1 MRAVNLLPSEERGGR
16 RRPPAAP
23 LAVAGVGVLVASV
36 LAAGFFSASGKVD
49 ERERELTAVERQ
61 LAAARRAAKPSKPT
75 PRPGRTTERDQRLT
89 ALNDALAKRLAWD
102 RVLRDVSLVLP
113 DDVWLT
119 SLRADAPEA
128 AEAGSEAAEAGSEP
142 TTPAAGRTLTFTGFT
157 YSQESVARLLR
168 RLGLSRELA
177 NVRLQQ
183 SSVTEV
189 GREEI
194 FGFTVLADVKTAGGT
209 S

>member
-1 MRAVNLLPSEERGGR
+1 MRAVNLLPIDDRGGR

-23 LAVAGVGVLVASV
+23 VALAGVGVLLASV
-36 LAAGFFSASGKVD
+36 LAAGFFSATGKVD
-49 ERERELTAVERQ
+49 EREQELAAVERQ
-61 LAAARRAAKPSKPT
+61 VAAAKRTAKPSKPT
-75 PRPGRTTERDQRLT
+75 PRPGRTAERDQRLT

-113 DDVWLT
+113 DDVWLS

-128 AEAGSEAAEAGSEP
+128 AEAGSEPATA
-142 TTPAAGRTLTFTGFT
+142 AAGRTLTFTGFT
-157 YSQESVARLLR
+157 YSQESVARLLT
-168 RLGLSRELA
+168 RLGLSRELG

-194 FGFTVLADVKTAGGT
+194 FGFTVLAEVKSAGGT

>member
-1 MRAVNLLPSEERGGR
+1 MRAVNLLPIDDRGGR

-23 LAVAGVGVLVASV
+23 LAVAGVGVLLASV

-49 ERERELTAVERQ
+49 EREQELAAVERQ
-61 LAAARRAAKPSKPT
+61 LAAARRAAKPSKPAA
-75 PRPGRTTERDQRLT
+75 RRGRATERDQRLT

-113 DDVWLT
+113 DDVWLS
-119 SLRADAPEA
+119 SLRADAP
-128 AEAGSEAAEAGSEP
+128 AEAEAGSEP
-142 TTPAAGRTLTFTGFT
+142 ATAAAGRTLTFTGFT

-168 RLGLSRELA
+168 RLGLSRELG

-194 FGFTVLADVKTAGGT
+194 FGFTVLADVKATGGA

>member
-1 MRAVNLLPSEERGGR
+1 MRAVNLLPSEDRGGR

-23 LAVAGVGVLVASV
+23 LAVAGVGVLVAAV

-49 ERERELTAVERQ
+49 EREQELTAVEQQ
-61 LAAARRAAKPSKPT
+61 LAAARRAAKPSKPS
-75 PRPGRTTERDQRLT
+75 RPGRTAERDQRLT

-113 DDVWLT
+113 DDVWLS

-128 AEAGSEAAEAGSEP
+128 AEAGAEP
-142 TTPAAGRTLTFTGFT
+142 TTAAVGRTLTFTGFT

-168 RLGLSRELA
+168 RLALSRELG

>member
-1 MRAVNLLPSEERGGR
+1 MRAVNLLPVDARGGR

-23 LAVAGVGVLVASV
+23 LAVAGVGVLLASV

-49 ERERELTAVERQ
+49 EREQELTAVERQ
-61 LAAARRAAKPSKPT
+61 VAAARRAAKPSKP
-75 PRPGRTTERDQRLT
+75 PPGPGRNAQRDQRLT

-113 DDVWLT
+113 DDVWLS
-119 SLRADAPEA
+119 SLRADAPDA
-128 AEAGSEAAEAGSEP
+128 AAEAGSEP
-142 TTPAAGRTLTFTGFT
+142 TTPTAGRTLTFTGFT
-157 YSQESVARLLR
+157 YSQESVARLLS
-168 RLGLSRELA
+168 RLGLSRELR

>member
-1 MRAVNLLPSEERGGR
+1 MRAVNLLPRDERGGR

-23 LAVAGVGVLVASV
+23 LAVAGFGVLLAAV

-49 ERERELTAVERQ
+49 EREQELAAVERQ
-61 LAAARRAAKPSKPT
+61 VAAARREAKQSKPARARRSAA
-75 PRPGRTTERDQRLT
+75 PDRRVK
-89 ALNDALAKRLAWD
+89 ALNDVLANRLAWD

-113 DDVWLT
+113 DDVWLS
-119 SLRADAPEA
+119 SLRAEAPQA
-128 AEAGSEAAEAGSEP
+128 PDAGSEAPSA
-142 TTPAAGRTLTFTGFT
+142 TAGRTLTFTGFT

-168 RLGLSRELA
+168 RLGLSPELG

-194 FGFTVLADVKTAGGT
+194 FGFTVLADVKSAGGP

>member
-1 MRAVNLLPSEERGGR
+1 MRAVNLLPSEDRGGR

-23 LAVAGVGVLVASV
+23 LAVAGVGVLLASV

-49 ERERELTAVERQ
+49 EREQQFTAVERQ
-61 LAAARRAAKPSKPT
+61 LAAAKRAAKPSKPP
-75 PRPGRTTERDQRLT
+75 PRPGRKTERDQRLT

-113 DDVWLT
+113 DDVWLS
-119 SLRADAPEA
+119 SLRADAPTA
-128 AEAGSEAAEAGSEP
+128 AEPGSEP
-142 TTPAAGRTLTFTGFT
+142 TTAAAGRTLTFTGFT

-168 RLGLSRELA
+168 RLGLSRELG

>member
-1 MRAVNLLPSEERGGR
+1 MRAVNLLPSEDRGGR

-23 LAVAGVGVLVASV
+23 LAVAGVGVLLASV
-36 LAAGFFSASGKVD
+36 LAMGFFSASGKVD
-49 ERERELTAVERQ
+49 EREQELAAVERQ
-61 LAAARRAAKPSKPT
+61 LAAAKRAAKPSKPSR
-75 PRPGRTTERDQRLT
+75 PRRTAERDQRLT

-113 DDVWLT
+113 DDVWLS
-119 SLRADAPEA
+119 SLRADAP
-128 AEAGSEAAEAGSEP
+128 AEAEAGSEP
-142 TTPAAGRTLTFTGFT
+142 ATAAAGRTLTFTGFT
-157 YSQESVARLLR
+157 YSQESVARLLS
-168 RLGLSRELA
+168 RLGLSRELG

-194 FGFTVLADVKTAGGT
+194 FGFTVLADVKGAGGA

>member
-1 MRAVNLLPSEERGGR
+1 MRAVNLLPVEERGGR

-23 LAVAGVGVLVASV
+23 LALAGIGVLLVFV

-49 ERERELTAVERQ
+49 EREQELTAVERQ

-113 DDVWLT
+113 DDVWLS
-119 SLRADAPEA
+119 SLRADAPDAA
-128 AEAGSEAAEAGSEP
+128 AEAAAEP
-142 TTPAAGRTLTFTGFT
+142 TAAAVGRTLTFTGFT

-168 RLGLSRELA
+168 RLALSRELG

-194 FGFTVLADVKTAGGT
+194 FGFTVLADVRTTGGT

>member
-1 MRAVNLLPSEERGGR
+1 MRAVNLLPIDDRGGR

-23 LAVAGVGVLVASV
+23 LAVAGVGVLLASV
-36 LAAGFFSASGKVD
+36 LAMGFFSASGKVD
-49 ERERELTAVERQ
+49 EREQELAAVERQ
-61 LAAARRAAKPSKPT
+61 LAAAKRAAKPSKPSR
-75 PRPGRTTERDQRLT
+75 PRRTAERDQRLT

-113 DDVWLT
+113 DDVWLS
-119 SLRADAPEA
+119 SLRADAPA
-128 AEAGSEAAEAGSEP
+128 AAEAGSEP
-142 TTPAAGRTLTFTGFT
+142 ATAAAGRTLTFTGFT

-168 RLGLSRELA
+168 RLGLSRELG

-194 FGFTVLADVKTAGGT
+194 FGFTVLADVKATGGP

>member
-1 MRAVNLLPSEERGGR
+1 MRAVNLLPTEARGGR

-23 LAVAGVGVLVASV
+23 LAVAGVGVLLASV
-36 LAAGFFSASGKVD
+36 LAVGFFSASGKVD
-49 ERERELTAVERQ
+49 EREQELTAVERQ
-61 LAAARRAAKPSKPT
+61 LAAARRAAKPSKPA
-75 PRPGRTTERDQRLT
+75 RPGRTAERDQRLT

-113 DDVWLT
+113 DDVWLS

-128 AEAGSEAAEAGSEP
+128 AEAGSEP
-142 TTPAAGRTLTFTGFT
+142 TTAAAGRTLTFTGFT
-157 YSQESVARLLR
+157 YSQESVARLLT

-194 FGFTVLADVKTAGGT
+194 FGFTVLADVKAAGGT

>member
-1 MRAVNLLPSEERGGR
+1 MRAVNLLPTEDRGGR
-16 RRPPAAP
+16 GRPPAAP
-23 LAVAGVGVLVASV
+23 LAVAGVGVLLASV

-49 ERERELTAVERQ
+49 EREQELTAVERQ
-61 LAAARRAAKPSKPT
+61 VAAAKRAAKPSKPA
-75 PRPGRTTERDQRLT
+75 RPGRTAERDQRLT

-113 DDVWLT
+113 DDVWLS
-119 SLRADAPEA
+119 SLRADAP
-128 AEAGSEAAEAGSEP
+128 EAAEAGSEP

-168 RLGLSRELA
+168 RLGLSRELG

>member
-1 MRAVNLLPSEERGGR
+1 MRAVNLLPVEDRGGR

-23 LAVAGVGVLVASV
+23 LAVAGVGVLLASV

-49 ERERELTAVERQ
+49 EREQELTAVERQ
-61 LAAARRAAKPSKPT
+61 LAAARRAAKPSKPAA
-75 PRPGRTTERDQRLT
+75 RRGRATERDQRLT

-113 DDVWLT
+113 DDVWLS
-119 SLRADAPEA
+119 SLSADAAEPTEA
-128 AEAGSEAAEAGSEP
+128 SSEP
-142 TTPAAGRTLTFTGFT
+142 PTAAVGRTLTFTGFT
-157 YSQESVARLLR
+157 YSQEGVARLLR
-168 RLGLSRELA
+168 RLGLSRELG

-183 SSVTEV
+183 STVTEV

-194 FGFTVLADVKTAGGT
+194 FGFTVLADVKAAGGT

>member
-1 MRAVNLLPSEERGGR
+1 MRAVNLLPIDDRGGR

-23 LAVAGVGVLVASV
+23 VALAGVGVLLASV
-36 LAAGFFSASGKVD
+36 LAAGFFSATGKVD
-49 ERERELTAVERQ
+49 EREQELAAVERQ
-61 LAAARRAAKPSKPT
+61 LAAAKRAAKPSKPSR
-75 PRPGRTTERDQRLT
+75 PRRTAERDQRLT

-113 DDVWLT
+113 DDVWLS

-128 AEAGSEAAEAGSEP
+128 AEAGSEPP
-142 TTPAAGRTLTFTGFT
+142 TAAAGRTLTFTGFT
-157 YSQESVARLLR
+157 YSQESVARLLT
-168 RLGLSRELA
+168 RLGLSRELG

-194 FGFTVLADVKTAGGT
+194 FGFTVLADVKSAGGT

>member
-1 MRAVNLLPSEERGGR
+1 MRAVNLLPVEARAGR

-23 LAVAGVGVLVASV
+23 LAVAGVGVLLASV

-49 ERERELTAVERQ
+49 EREQELTVVERQ

-75 PRPGRTTERDQRLT
+75 LRPGRAAERDQRLT

-113 DDVWLT
+113 DDVWLS

-128 AEAGSEAAEAGSEP
+128 AEAATEP
-142 TTPAAGRTLTFTGFT
+142 TTAAVGRTLTFTGFT

-194 FGFTVLADVKTAGGT
+194 FGFTVLADVKSAGGA